1 MARTRLAMRSIQL
14 ARVVGVAA
22 LALGVPVVGPV
33 SPASA
38 AGCSESTKFVQELAT
53 NPVTGDN
60 DYFGIR
66 GSAYTFNHLPMCSGT
81 GVAQSFFVRLGPDY
95 SSWVEMGASQYS
107 NDTANHTHAW
117 AKWRYLPS
125 QSALKTYDTAAGIL
139 GTGLT
144 YSFMLQ
150 NGTGTTWNIYF
161 AHSGSPDGI
170 AWNYVDSTGSMGA
183 FRGPVESELSR
194 YGTAHAQDHPTHLEE
209 QRSYNGS
216 YYGWQHLGCDYAQWS
231 ILDYTAVRVS
241 QSEWYMSPR
250 PPGSG
255 EC

>member
-1 MARTRLAMRSIQL
+1 MARTRLAMRSFQL

-81 GVAQSFFVRLGPDY
+81 GVAQSFFVRFGPDY

-117 AKWRYLPS
+117 AEWRYLPS

-150 NGTGTTWNIYF
+150 NGTVRPGTYTLRTLALRMESRGTTSIQPVVWARFEGRSNASFPGMARQTHKITPHIWKSSAAITDHIMAGNIS
-161 AHSGSPDGI
+161 AAITRSGPS
-170 AWNYVDSTGSMGA
+170 STIPPSVC
-183 FRGPVESELSR
+183 RNLS
-194 YGTAHAQDHPTHLEE
+194 GT
-209 QRSYNGS
+209 
-216 YYGWQHLGCDYAQWS
+216 
-231 ILDYTAVRVS
+231 
-241 QSEWYMSPR
+241 
-250 PPGSG
+250 
-255 EC
+255 

>member
-1 MARTRLAMRSIQL
+1 MARTRLAMRSFQL

-81 GVAQSFFVRLGPDY
+81 GVCAIVFRAIGPGLLLMGRNGSQPVFERYRQPHPRMGRMAVSAVAERIKDLRYGGRDFGHRIDLFV
-95 SSWVEMGASQYS
+95 
-107 NDTANHTHAW
+107 HA
-117 AKWRYLPS
+117 AER
-125 QSALKTYDTAAGIL
+125 D
-139 GTGLT
+139 
-144 YSFMLQ
+144 
-150 NGTGTTWNIYF
+150 GTTWNIYF

-183 FRGPVESELSR
+183 FRGPVEGELSR
-194 YGTAHAQDHPTHLEE
+194 YGTADAQDHPTHLEE

-216 YYGWQHLGCDYAQWS
+216 YYGWQHLGCDYAQRS